1 MLNKLPQGVG
11 ELGFFVGADDGVDAR
26 RYQDSRNKRKDF
38 KRGMCGG
45 MSQIGLEG
53 HLEKKEEMREE
64 GLKNKQKTEYN
75 R

>member
-1 MLNKLPQGVG
+1 M
-11 ELGFFVGADDGVDAR
+11 DAR

-64 GLKNKQKTEYN
+64 GLNNKQKTEYN